1 VAMLKERRPNP
12 GRTSTTEISRPPEL
26 PGWPLA
32 SRARHFAE
40 LEALIH
46 AKERA
51 RVQILWDVP
60 DADRRH
66 RLLGLERSSRRR
78 GQLAES
84 ARLAVVRRA
93 AMERQLSREG

>member
-1 VAMLKERRPNP
+1 MAMLKERRPNP
-12 GRTSTTEISRPPEL
+12 GRTSTTELSRPLERA
-26 PGWPLA
+26 GWPLA

-51 RVQILWDVP
+51 RVQLLWDVP
-60 DADRRH
+60 DADRRQ

-84 ARLAVVRRA
+84 ARLAQVRRA
-93 AMERQLSREG
+93 TVMRRLAREG

>member
-1 VAMLKERRPNP
+1 MLKELRPNA
-12 GRTSTTEISRPPEL
+12 GRTSTTELSRPPEL
-26 PGWPLA
+26 TGWPLA

-51 RVQILWDVP
+51 RVQLLWDVP
-60 DADRRH
+60 DADRRQ
-66 RLLGLERSSRRR
+66 RLLGLERSARRM

-84 ARLAVVRRA
+84 ARLAQVRRG
-93 AMERQLSREG
+93 AMARQLARRG